1 MAVAPA
7 ATRPRP
13 GGGRLFIIIGVLLAV
28 VAFGAVFFLSSVTG
42 GGTSIGGGPTTS
54 VVIAKQ
60 SIPLRHQLTAADV
73 EVAKA
78 SVNGNASLAN
88 TYAASTDV
96 MGLVTEINITKGAII
111 TSDMLAKD
119 ASLVPAGAAPAFL
132 PLAKGYVAMTIPTGE
147 QQGVA
152 GHISLGDY
160 ITVIA
165 SASVSIFSTTTGQQ
179 QGPPRQVSKT
189 VFTQLRI
196 IGLGPAANGVQPAS
210 GGSSNTTTSGSAQ
223 NSGVTSSLT
232 VEVTQCDAEYLTWF
246 LANTSVRY
254 TLESYKDYAT
264 PPTDNQDTTC
274 AQITAAGGVSNKQV
288 EAKYHFTAL

>member
-13 GGGRLFIIIGVLLAV
+13 GGGRLFIIVGVLLAV
-28 VAFGAVFFLSSVTG
+28 VAFGAVFFLSSLTG
-42 GGTSIGGGPTTS
+42 GGSIGGGPTTS

-60 SIPLRHQLTAADV
+60 SIPLRHQITVADV
-73 EVAKA
+73 ELAKV
-78 SVNGNASLAN
+78 SVNGNASLGN
-88 TYAASTDV
+88 TYAAAADV
-96 MGLVTEINITKGAII
+96 QGLVSELNISKGAII

-119 ASLVPAGAAPAFL
+119 ISLVPAGAAPAYL

-152 GHISLGDY
+152 GHISVGDY

-165 SASVSIFSTTTGQQ
+165 SATLTLFSATTGQQ

-196 IGLGPAANGVQPAS
+196 IGLGPAAAGVQPA
-210 GGSSNTTTSGSAQ
+210 GSSSSTTTSSGGQ

-232 VEVTQCDAEYLTWF
+232 VELTQCDAEYLTWF
-246 LANTSVRY
+246 LANTTIRY

-264 PPTDNQDTTC
+264 SPTDNEDTSC
-274 AQITAAGGVSNKQV
+274 ATIQAAGGVTNKQV
-288 EAKYHFTAL
+288 DAKYHFTSL

>member
-7 ATRPRP
+7 AARPRP
-13 GGGRLFIIIGVLLAV
+13 GGGRLFIIVGVLLAV
-28 VAFGAVFFLSSVTG
+28 VAFGAVFFLSSLTG
-42 GGTSIGGGPTTS
+42 GGSIGGGPTTS

-60 SIPLRHQLTAADV
+60 SIPLRHQITTADL

-78 SVNGNASLAN
+78 SVNGNASLGN
-88 TYAASTDV
+88 TYAATTDV
-96 MGLVTEINITKGAII
+96 LGLVSEINISKGAII
-111 TSDMLAKD
+111 TSDMLARD
-119 ASLVPAGAAPAFL
+119 VSLVPAGAAPAYL

-165 SASVSIFSTTTGQQ
+165 SATLTVFASSTGQQ
-179 QGPPRQVSKT
+179 QGPARQVSKT
-189 VFTQLRI
+189 IFTQLRV

-210 GGSSNTTTSGSAQ
+210 GGSSTTTTGSAQ

-232 VEVTQCDAEYLTWF
+232 VELTQCDAEYLVWF
-246 LANTSVRY
+246 LANTQIRY

-264 PPTDNQDTTC
+264 PPTDNQDTSC
-274 AQITAAGGVSNKQV
+274 ATIQAAGGVTNKQV
-288 EAKYHFTAL
+288 DARFHFTSL